1 MQKSYSNLI
10 FHLMFNFELYIDHGL
25 QYHHGTCLK
34 SNRPTTVVKFDSTFF
49 NVSELDV
56 AHSEIV

>member
-1 MQKSYSNLI
+1 
-10 FHLMFNFELYIDHGL
+10 MFNFELYIDHGL

-49 NVSELDV
+49 NISELDV